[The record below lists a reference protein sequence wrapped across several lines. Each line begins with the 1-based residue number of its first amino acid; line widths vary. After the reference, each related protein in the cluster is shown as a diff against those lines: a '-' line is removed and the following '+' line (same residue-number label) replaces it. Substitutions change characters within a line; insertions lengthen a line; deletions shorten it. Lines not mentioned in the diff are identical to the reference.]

1 MNPKYN
7 PQCKRNKEKYG
18 EKKTQIKTHRQRA
31 YNNYKQTTNKSK
43 EACRLSQYLQFF
55 YRIYTYLTGGVQQ
68 HFGLFFLA
76 HIFNGANA
84 TFIQLD
90 KIYDEYNH
98 KLFIIPWT
106 ARYDLASYLFG
117 THSSHLQLLM
127 LFNSYLERNVG
138 ARKWFGSLIKAC
150 LRLYA

>member
-1 MNPKYN
+1 MSQKYV
-7 PQCKRNKEKYG
+7 G
-18 EKKTQIKTHRQRA
+18 KKDTSKNA
-31 YNNYKQTTNKSK
+31 QT
-43 EACRLSQYLQFF
+43 
-55 YRIYTYLTGGVQQ
+55 
-68 HFGLFFLA
+68 
-76 HIFNGANA
+76 
-84 TFIQLD
+84 

-106 ARYDLASYLFG
+106 ARYDIASYLFG